1 MTQPAAHTAT
11 AVEQEIEALRERLG
25 LSAEQTGGLLQD
37 LVALASWVIRQAAAG
52 RVIEARGED
61 GTHALVHPVLMR
73 LNPAATRI
81 ALSDEEAERLEVILE
96 RGVSPTP
103 ALIEVLEELG
113 RSERPM
119 PALTWGEQS
128 KR

>member
-1 MTQPAAHTAT
+1 MTQPAAHTAI

-25 LSAEQTGGLLQD
+25 LSAEQTGGLLHD

-73 LNPAATRI
+73 LNPAVTAI
-81 ALSDEEAERLEVILE
+81 VLSDEEAERLEVILE
-96 RGVSPTP
+96 RGVSLTP

-113 RSERPM
+113 RPEQPM
-119 PALTWGEQS
+119 PALTWDDQS
-128 KR
+128 K